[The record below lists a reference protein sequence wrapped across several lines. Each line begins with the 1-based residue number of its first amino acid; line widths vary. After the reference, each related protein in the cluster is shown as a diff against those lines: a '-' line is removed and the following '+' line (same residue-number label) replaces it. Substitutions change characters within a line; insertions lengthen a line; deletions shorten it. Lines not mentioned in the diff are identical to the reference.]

1 MESLLNR
8 NRTLLEHVLLALF
21 SLLLLLPWLGEV
33 HLFDWDEINF
43 AESAREM
50 LLTSNYL
57 TVQIDFE
64 PFWEKPPFFFWLQ
77 AFSMKIFA
85 DPEFAARFPNA
96 LAGLISMQIL
106 LFIGRKHALLER
118 PLLWPLM
125 YLASLTPFFYFK
137 SGIIDPWFNL
147 WIFLAV
153 YFLYRAAGE
162 KIHRMRFFALSGLML
177 GMAFITKGPVAILLS
192 GLAGMIYWISIGFK
206 TWFNYK
212 HLAVLVGSMLFVPL
226 LWLTPEMMNRGI
238 WFLQTFFQYQIEL
251 LTQPVA
257 SHGQPWYYHSL
268 VLLFGA
274 FPASVIALPSL
285 FYSKDAN
292 KFDRWMRILF
302 WVVLV
307 IFSLVTTKIVHYSSL
322 CFFPLS
328 YLAARSL
335 NKPVGVLRPVLF
347 LLITFVLSLAI
358 AVIAIVMSSNVWRNQ
373 LSQLIRDE
381 FTRSQ
386 MAVSGIWMPHMALLG
401 LLLLLALLF
410 FFERWKSG
418 KALLSTLAALPL
430 VWLLIMHL
438 YVPAVERHT
447 QYPLIQFMKSH
458 ANEEAYWIPYR
469 YKTYAH
475 LFYASTR
482 PLDEQDE
489 LRRFREDW
497 KRQNNFGTSEVLTG
511 QSRKQLADAEVKWL
525 IEQPIRKRVYVTCVQ
540 RKAPELS
547 SHAVLKEVFREGG
560 YVIFLKEGTSK

>member
-1 MESLLNR
+1 MGPLLNR
-8 NRTLLEHVLLALF
+8 NRVVLEHVLLALF

-50 LLTSNYL
+50 LLTGNYL
-57 TVQIDFE
+57 TVQVDFE

-77 AFSMKIFA
+77 ALSMKVFA

-96 LAGLISMQIL
+96 LAGMISMQIL
-106 LFIGRKHALLER
+106 LLIGRKHALLKQ

-153 YFLYRAAGE
+153 YFLYRASAQE
-162 KIHRMRFFALSGLML
+162 IHRMRFFALSGFML

-192 GLAGMIYWISIGFK
+192 GLTGLVYWISIRFK
-206 TWFNYK
+206 SWFNYK
-212 HLAVLVGSMLFVPL
+212 HLAVLAGAMLLVPL
-226 LWLTPEMMNRGI
+226 LWLTPEMMNRGA
-238 WFLQTFFQYQIEL
+238 WFLKTFIQYQLEL

-257 SHGQPWYYHSL
+257 SHGQPWYYHSM

-274 FPASVIALPSL
+274 FPASVIALPAL
-285 FYSKDAN
+285 FRSSDPKA
-292 KFDRWMRILF
+292 FDRWMRILF

-307 IFSLVTTKIVHYSSL
+307 VFSMVTTKIVHYSSL

-335 NKPVGVLRPVLF
+335 NKPVGFVSRSLF
-347 LLITFVLSLAI
+347 LFISIALSLAI
-358 AVIAIVMSSNVWRNQ
+358 AGIALIMSNNLWRNQ
-373 LSQLIRDE
+373 LSSSIKDE
-381 FTRSQ
+381 FTKAQLAVPGVWQSQ
-386 MAVSGIWMPHMALLG
+386 MALLG
-401 LLLLLALLF
+401 LLLLIALLLF
-410 FFERWKSG
+410 FVRWKSG
-418 KALLSTLAALPL
+418 KRLMPTLAALPML
-430 VWLLIMHL
+430 WLLIMHV

-458 ANEEAYWIPYR
+458 ANEDAYWIPYR

-475 LFYASTR
+475 LFYTSTT
-482 PLDEQDE
+482 PLSEQDE
-489 LRRFREDW
+489 LKLFREDW
-497 KRQNNFGTSEVLTG
+497 KRRNGFQSSEVLTG
-511 QSRKQLADAEVKWL
+511 DSRKRLADAEVEWL
-525 IEQPIRKRVYVTCVQ
+525 IGHPIQKNVYFMCVQ

-547 SHAVLKEVFREGG
+547 EHAVLKEVFRAGG
-560 YVIFLKEGTSK
+560 YVVFLKQGSSF